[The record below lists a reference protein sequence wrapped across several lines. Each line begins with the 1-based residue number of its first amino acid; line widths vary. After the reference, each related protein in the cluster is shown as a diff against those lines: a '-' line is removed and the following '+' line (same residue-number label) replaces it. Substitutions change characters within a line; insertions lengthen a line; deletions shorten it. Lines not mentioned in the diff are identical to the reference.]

1 MIIFLATVELRPAES
16 VPRSPCGNSPGLL
29 YGDLDDTR
37 PTDSLVRNKLGGGRG
52 DLRIRGRSKVFF
64 EFCYLLDRRVG
75 NGYYILSN

>member
-37 PTDSLVRNKLGGGRG
+37 PTDSLVRNKLGGGG
-52 DLRIRGRSKVFF
+52 GIF
-64 EFCYLLDRRVG
+64 EFEADRRFFSNFVIYWVG
-75 NGYYILSN
+75 V

>member
-37 PTDSLVRNKLGGGRG
+37 PTDSLVRNKLGGGGGSSNSRPIEG
-52 DLRIRGRSKVFF
+52 FFRI
-64 EFCYLLDRRVG
+64 LLFIG
-75 NGYYILSN
+75 

>member
-37 PTDSLVRNKLGGGRG
+37 PTDSLVRNKLGGGGSSNSRPIEG
-52 DLRIRGRSKVFF
+52 FF
-64 EFCYLLDRRVG
+64 
-75 NGYYILSN
+75 SNFVIYWIGV

>member
-37 PTDSLVRNKLGGGRG
+37 PTDSLVRNKLGGGGGIFEFEADR
-52 DLRIRGRSKVFF
+52 RFFF